1 MPELCESPG
10 FPSSSPALDVAILIF
25 ASLWVTGC
33 NLRIRTKIVIKCQQE
48 LLVRS
53 LSY

>member
-33 NLRIRTKIVIKCQQE
+33 NLRIRTKNSNK
-48 LLVRS
+48 LLAGAS
-53 LSY
+53 C